1 MCGIAGVVAWQP
13 VPELSSIVGT
23 MTEALA
29 RRGPNGA
36 GSWLDQSAGVGLGH
50 RRLAILDLSEQG
62 HQPMVSDSGRF
73 VITFNGVIYNFAEL
87 RGRLDVEGR
96 TSAWRG
102 HSDTEVLLACIES
115 WGIERALSCALGM
128 FALAL
133 WDRRDRTLILARD
146 RIGEKPLYYG
156 CLGRRF
162 VFASELHAIRR
173 AFPGRLSVDRGAV
186 GDLINF
192 GFIPAPRSIFTDI
205 FKLDAAH
212 FLVVRAANDIGEARP
227 YWKLEQPAE
236 LPSAKTVVRPDEE
249 VVDHAHH
256 LIKNAVKQQT
266 VSDVPIAAWL
276 SGGIDS
282 SVVVAALQAQ
292 TNRQVQTFTLGF
304 DNPRFDEADH
314 ARAVAKQLE
323 TDHHELYAGAADAT
337 AILPELAEIY
347 SEPFADS
354 SQIPTAMLAKMTSQ
368 HVSVVLSGDGGDEL
382 FAGYPRYRAAA
393 LLWRSMRR
401 FPSVPRR
408 WVGDLLQRPSQAMW
422 DRMLPSQIGA
432 IVNGRR
438 MHRMGRIL
446 GAGDLSE
453 MYLGLI
459 SQLPGQEGLVR
470 DLAAGPVPHSPS
482 GRSELDTIRRMDL
495 LRYLPD
501 DLLVKT
507 DRATMA
513 VGLECRA
520 PLLDHRLVEFAFA
533 LPDAL
538 LIRNG
543 AGKWIL
549 RRILDQYLPR
559 RLIERPKRGFSAPI
573 GDWLRGPLREWASDL
588 LAPGSVAPAGLLESS
603 KVDAVW
609 RDHLSGKAD
618 RSYLLWSI
626 LMLQAW
632 QRHHQI

>member
-13 VPELSSIVGT
+13 VPDLSPLVGT

-36 GSWLDQSAGVGLGH
+36 GSWLDQSAGVALGH
-50 RRLAILDLSEQG
+50 RRLAILDLSERG

-87 RGRLDVEGR
+87 RGRLELEGR

-115 WGIERALSCALGM
+115 WGIERTLSCALGM

-133 WDRRDRTLILARD
+133 WDRQDRTLILARD

-156 CLGRRF
+156 CLGRQF

-192 GFIPAPRSIFTDI
+192 GFIPAPRSIFNGI
-205 FKLDAAH
+205 FKLNAAH
-212 FLVVRAANDIGEARP
+212 FLVVRAANDVGEARP
-227 YWKLEQPAE
+227 YWTVERPAE
-236 LPSAKTVVRPDEE
+236 LSGAKTGKRSDEE
-249 VVDHAHH
+249 VIDHAHH
-256 LIKNAVKQQT
+256 LIKNAVQQQT

-304 DNPRFDEADH
+304 DDPRFDEGGY
-314 ARAVAKQLE
+314 ARAVAKQLG
-323 TDHHELYAGAADAT
+323 TDHHELYVGAADAAT
-337 AILPELAEIY
+337 ILPELAEIY

-354 SQIPTAMLAKMTSQ
+354 SQVPTAMLAKMTSR

-382 FAGYPRYRAAA
+382 FAGYPRYRAAVS
-393 LLWRSMRR
+393 LWRSMRH

-408 WVGDLLQRPSQAMW
+408 WVGHLLQRPSEALW
-422 DRMLPSQIGA
+422 DRMLPSQIGP

-446 GAGDLSE
+446 GAGDVRD
-453 MYLGLI
+453 MYMGLI
-459 SQLPGQEGLVR
+459 SRLPRNESLVL
-470 DLAAGPVPHSPS
+470 DLAPGPVPHYPL

-495 LRYLPD
+495 LRELPD

-513 VGLECRA
+513 FGLECRA

-533 LPDAL
+533 LPDRQ

-549 RRILDQYLPR
+549 RRILGRYLPS

-588 LAPGSVAPAGLLESS
+588 LTPASVAPAGLLDPS
-603 KVDAVW
+603 KVDAIW
-609 RDHLSGKAD
+609 RDHLAGKAD

-632 QRHHQI
+632 QRHYRI